1 MTNKVELYEL
11 LFPLKVNGEDTELTL
26 LEYYHNDNEAIVM
39 GNAIAVLINCS
50 SYAIEFPIT
59 NKRINYQT
67 IWNRKQ
73 EDQVVL
79 EDE

>member
-39 GNAIAVLINCS
+39 GNAIAVLIKCS

-59 NKRINYQT
+59 NERINYET
-67 IWNRKQ
+67 VWNRKQ
-73 EDQVVL
+73 DAQAVL
-79 EDE
+79 EEE